1 MISGIK
7 KYPSEENGGLLL
19 GLKRGTK
26 IYIIEAIETGKEDLH
41 NEGELLLNMVNMEY
55 LANILNGLYKEDLE
69 IIGIWHKHNHNLNPP
84 FSIIDNLFHQKLC
97 KSLKQDIISI
107 LFQKEIDNEY
117 SIHVFKYCQ
126 NNQIIDKEFDIVK
139 LEKMIDYKI

>member
-1 MISGIK
+1 
-7 KYPSEENGGLLL
+7 
-19 GLKRGTK
+19 
-26 IYIIEAIETGKEDLH
+26 
-41 NEGELLLNMVNMEY
+41 MEY